1 MPAKEVL
8 VAGYFGAG
16 NVGDELL
23 LGQFTRWAQEQGAR
37 VTALSVDPEHTRR
50 THGIA
55 AVPRGDLLQV
65 AEAMMRSDL
74 VALGGGGLFQ
84 DYYSFRV
91 PELFRYPGGISYYA
105 QVVLMARQ
113 LRRPS
118 LLWAMGVGPLRTAQA
133 QAITREVVRLA
144 DAVSVRDEASAAL
157 LRSIGVER
165 EVLVAPDPVWVDGG
179 QVDAEAPEK
188 LPALRGR
195 RILALA
201 LREWPFVS
209 DWDQRL
215 ARALKSR
222 FSEIRAAAQQRA
234 SGKPVV
240 VTAHSFVT
248 GARRAG
254 DERPVIGQLGNVAQL
269 EGSAVGEGVAYVA
282 LGHLHQPQ
290 AIAGHEHWR
299 YCGSLLPMGFDE
311 VATPR
316 QVVIADLPED
326 GAPARVREVPLVP
339 FRRYARV
346 RGKPSEIEAAIALLH
361 EGQRGEPT
369 PWLEAVAE
377 LDGPNPAIARD
388 VQAWAQARGWA
399 ALAIRSSHADA
410 ATARQW
416 EEKAALAELDPVEV
430 FRRLWT
436 TTYPEQEPQPE
447 LIAAYEGL
455 LARVR
460 AEG

>member
-1 MPAKEVL
+1 ML
-8 VAGYFGAG
+8 RLLHTSDWHLGAAFH
-16 NVGDELL
+16 D
-23 LGQFTRWAQEQGAR
+23 Q
-37 VTALSVDPEHTRR
+37 D
-50 THGIA
+50 
-55 AVPRGDLLQV
+55 
-65 AEAMMRSDL
+65 RSD
-74 VALGGGGLFQ
+74 
-84 DYYSFRV
+84 
-91 PELFRYPGGISYYA
+91 
-105 QVVLMARQ
+105 
-113 LRRPS
+113 
-118 LLWAMGVGPLRTAQA
+118 
-133 QAITREVVRLA
+133 
-144 DAVSVRDEASAAL
+144 DEASALDQIVALARAELVDAVIIAGDVFDTASPSAAAQRRYFDCLRRLVIDGVGSTVVIAGNHDNGLRLDGPRELLDPLRLHIRGQL
-157 LRSIGVER
+157 LRGAS
-165 EVLVAPDPVWVDGG
+165 
-179 QVDAEAPEK
+179 AEACL
-188 LPALRGR
+188 LPLRPRGGGEV
-195 RILALA
+195 AGWCEA
-201 LREWPFVS
+201 VPYLRDADLDCIDLGVGAVETRE
-209 DWDQRL
+209 RL